1 MYKISKIVPPLC
13 AALLLSITG
22 VQAQNAPAPTTAAP
36 TTTAAPAPNAT
47 HKVPAAISPD
57 ATHKVPAT
65 QTSPTPAPSATTN
78 SDSGG

>member
-13 AALLLSITG
+13 AALLLSVTG
-22 VQAQNAPAPTTAAP
+22 VQAQNAPAPS
-36 TTTAAPAPNAT
+36 TAAPAPTATSNAT
-47 HKVPAAISPD
+47 HKVPATISPD

-78 SDSGG
+78 NDSGG